1 MSLKQ
6 LWSELLNRKW
16 VTDLLFL
23 IMCIVMAGIFLTPVL
38 AIPFGILAYVF
49 LFDKEENEE
58 EN

>member
-23 IMCIVMAGIFLTPVL
+23 IMRIVIAGIFLTPVL
-38 AIPFGILAYVF
+38 AIPFGILAYFF
-49 LFDKEENEE
+49 LLDEE